1 MPFTIGLCGNPNAG
15 KTTLFNA
22 LTGSRQYV
30 GNWPGV
36 TVEKKQGSVKGHPD
50 WLLVDLPGIYSLAPY
65 TTEEVVTRNY
75 LLEET
80 PDVLINIVD
89 ASNLER
95 NLYLTSQLAELGLP
109 MVLALNMMDVVE
121 KRQDRLDSARLA
133 AELGLPVIEIV
144 ALREQGAE
152 DLIQAARAAYE
163 QNLRPKGQ
171 LTFSP
176 AMESLL
182 DELEEAYD
190 TLPLRAKNPRID
202 KRWYAIKALE
212 RDEDLLVAPL
222 APELSDAI
230 SELEQ
235 SAGDDSQTLVSA
247 GRYQQLE
254 QVAQSVYQT
263 NPQGGDSLTERLDR
277 VFMHRWL
284 AIPIFVLIIFGVYYL
299 AVSSLGGFL
308 TEWTQEVV
316 VKEWIQAPTMAWLS
330 SIGTSPWLVDLVGKG
345 VIAGVGAV
353 LAFLPQMALLFILLG
368 FLEESGYMAR
378 IAVILDRVFRRF
390 GLSGKSFIPMLVGT
404 GCSVP
409 GILAS
414 RTIDRESD
422 RRMTIITTSFIPCGA
437 KLPIIA
443 LIASTVMG
451 GAWWVGPAAYF
462 LGILAVLFSGL
473 VLKKT
478 RAFASDP
485 APFVME
491 LPEYRLP
498 TVKNLLRS
506 VSERLS
512 DFVRKAGSI
521 ILLSSVLIWFLQSY
535 GWENGFRATNDPSE
549 SFLASIGGLIAWLF
563 VPLGFGN
570 WQAAVA
576 TLTGLAAKE
585 NIVSTFGILYGVQ
598 AEALELLDT
607 GEVAALSPI
616 ASHFTPLSGLSFL
629 AFNLL
634 CIPCFA
640 AVGAMKRELGSTKWT
655 LFGVA
660 YQSFLAYSFCLIFY
674 QLGLLVQGEASGYSL
689 AAFLVL
695 AFWLYMVLRKPRP
708 AKPASRQA

>member
-50 WLLVDLPGIYSLAPY
+50 WVLVDLPGIYSLAPY

-75 LLEET
+75 LLEDT

-109 MVLALNMMDVVE
+109 MVVALNMMDLVE
-121 KRQDRLDSARLA
+121 KRQDRLDAERLA

-144 ALREQGAE
+144 ALREQGGEELLQAAKAAHDQNLSPKRQLEFSQDIE
-152 DLIQAARAAYE
+152 DLLLKLE
-163 QNLRPKGQ
+163 Q
-171 LTFSP
+171 
-176 AMESLL
+176 
-182 DELEEAYD
+182 AYD
-190 TLPLRAKNPRID
+190 TLPLRVKNPRIA

-212 RDEDLLVAPL
+212 RDEDLLDAPL
-222 APELSDAI
+222 PPELESAI
-230 SELEQ
+230 CELEQ
-235 SAGDDSQTLVSA
+235 AAGDDSQTLVSA
-247 GRYQQLE
+247 GRYQHLE
-254 QVAQSVYQT
+254 QVAASVYQT
-263 NPQGGDSLTERLDR
+263 NPEAGDSLTERLDR
-277 VFMHRWL
+277 VFMHKWL

-299 AVSSLGGFL
+299 AVSTLGSFL
-308 TEWTQEVV
+308 TNWTQEVV
-316 VKEWIQAPTMAWLS
+316 VKEWIQAPTMGWLS
-330 SIGTSPWLVDLVGKG
+330 SIGTSPWLVDLVGNG
-345 VIAGVGAV
+345 IIAGVGAV
-353 LAFLPQMALLFILLG
+353 LGFLPQMALLFILLG
-368 FLEESGYMAR
+368 FLEETGYMAR
-378 IAVILDRVFRRF
+378 IAVILDRVFRHF
-390 GLSGKSFIPMLVGT
+390 GLSGKSFIPILVGT

-498 TVKNLLRS
+498 TPKNLLRS
-506 VSERLS
+506 VGERLW
-512 DFVRKAGSI
+512 DFVRKAGTI
-521 ILLSSVLIWFLQSY
+521 ILLSSMLIWFLQSY
-535 GWENGFRATNDPSE
+535 GWNGGLVAAADPSH
-549 SFLASIGGLIAWLF
+549 SFLAVIGGLIAWLF
-563 VPLGFGN
+563 IPLGFGS

-598 AEALELLDT
+598 NEALELLDA
-607 GEVAALSPI
+607 GEVGALSPI

-640 AVGAMKRELGSTKWT
+640 AVGAMRRELGSAKWT

-674 QLGLLVQGEASGYSL
+674 QVGLLIQGQPFTGASL

-695 AFWLYMVLRKPRP
+695 AFWLYLVLRKPSQP
-708 AKPASRQA
+708 KSQLEF